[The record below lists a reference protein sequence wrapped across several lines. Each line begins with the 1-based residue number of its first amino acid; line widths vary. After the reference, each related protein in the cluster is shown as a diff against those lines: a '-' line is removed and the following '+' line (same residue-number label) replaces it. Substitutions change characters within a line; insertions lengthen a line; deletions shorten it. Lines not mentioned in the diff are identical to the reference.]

1 MVGRKEEITGFA
13 RSEKRRREHVI
24 EAQVLAAPE
33 VAVHVVR
40 AAGKQG
46 MEVINPGCK

>member
-1 MVGRKEEITGFA
+1 MDPIMVGRRKITGFA

-33 VAVHVVR
+33 ASCPR
-40 AAGKQG
+40 GARAGKQG
-46 MEVINPGCK
+46 MEE